1 MQKKLIALAVAGL
14 MSGGAFAASSVTVYG
29 NIDMGLRNVTNIN
42 AAGDSV
48 LGMGATAGGSG
59 ANGSDNGKGD
69 FAANRLGFRGKED
82 LGNGLDAHFNLE
94 LGYLSGNG
102 ALDTVA
108 PAGSNSVIFQRQAN
122 VGLGGDW
129 GSLDLGRNYTAI
141 FKTVAA
147 YDPFHYTFTG
157 AVPLVG
163 LDGLRRDN
171 DIQYTGSFSG
181 VTVRVEHALGQ
192 VPGMSGASATTEGG
206 LNYDN
211 GPISVGGAA
220 MTKKDATNQLTTKQW
235 TVGGAFRTGP
245 FEVAAGYDKNTADQP
260 LISSADTKNWWLG
273 GSYHMTPAA
282 ALLAGYFDTK
292 TSNVSDIDGQS
303 KKFVVGAQY
312 NMSKSTILYA
322 DIDHTNLDG
331 SSVIGYLK
339 GGVAPQTQSTQN
351 GIMFGIDHWF

>member
-29 NIDMGLRNVTNIN
+29 NIDMGLRNVTNVD
-42 AAGDSV
+42 AKGDSV
-48 LGMGATAGGSG
+48 LGMGATGSG
-59 ANGSDNGKGD
+59 ANGTDNGKGD
-69 FAANRLGFRGKED
+69 YAANRLGFTGKED

-94 LGYLSGNG
+94 MGYLSGNG
-102 ALDTVA
+102 GLDNAT
-108 PAGSNSVIFQRQAN
+108 NQIFQRQAN
-122 VGLGGDW
+122 VGLGGAW

-171 DIQYTGSFSG
+171 DIQYTGSFNG
-181 VTVRVEHALGQ
+181 LTVRVEHALGQ

-206 LNYDN
+206 LSYGN
-211 GPISVGGAA
+211 GPINVGGAYR
-220 MTKKDATNQLTTKQW
+220 TQKDATNQLTSKQW
-235 TVGGAFRTGP
+235 TVGGAFKTGP
-245 FEVAAGYDKNTADQP
+245 FEVAAGYDKNTADQVAK
-260 LISSADTKNWWLG
+260 SSGDTKNWWLG
-273 GSYHMTPAA
+273 GSYAMTPAA

-292 TSNVSDIDGQS
+292 TTNLAAIDGQS
-303 KKFVVGAQY
+303 KKFVVGAKY

-331 SSVIGYLK
+331 SSVIGY
-339 GGVAPQTQSTQN
+339 GGAQTQDSQN